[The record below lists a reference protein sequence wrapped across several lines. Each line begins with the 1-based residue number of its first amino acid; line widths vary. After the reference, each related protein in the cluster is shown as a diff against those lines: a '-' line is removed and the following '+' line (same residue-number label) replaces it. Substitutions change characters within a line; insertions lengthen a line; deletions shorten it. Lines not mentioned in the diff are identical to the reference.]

1 MASTKLSHSFTAKIG
16 GDSYPIIIGK
26 GVFSELGS
34 LLKIYP
40 EDSVFIICDSYF
52 NNFKV
57 DYKEELKLVCSYKH
71 VFLEGGVESKL
82 IFNYEI
88 ILKLLIDNKIKKDGV
103 IVAIGGGV
111 IGDIS
116 AFVASTYQR
125 GIDLIH
131 VPTTTTAMI
140 DSSVGGKTGLN
151 FSGQVNLI
159 GTYYNPKAIF
169 MELGFLIT
177 LNRRDYYSGIC
188 EAIKMSITSDL
199 RMFNRLFSLSEKIK
213 NKDINSLEEL
223 IYWSILTKLK
233 HVGDD
238 PKEKSTRLILNYGHT
253 FGQSIETFYGLS
265 QDNIRHGEA
274 IALGIIVAARLSLL
288 IKHNDQTFNL
298 WKQTNKILEEYNLPN
313 NFSKLNTKSFPSLDS
328 LVDNLYNDKKCLS
341 FGNRFILCEKIGEA
355 GVKFINNQD
364 LISQAFN
371 ILF

>member
-1 MASTKLSHSFTAKIG
+1 MAHSLIARIG

-26 GVFSELGS
+26 GVFTELRS
-34 LLKIYP
+34 VLKTYP
-40 EDSVFIICDSYF
+40 EQSIFIICDSYF
-52 NNFKV
+52 NNFES
-57 DYKEELKLVCSYKH
+57 DYPEHFKFISSYKH
-71 VFLEGGVESKL
+71 VFLDGGVESKL
-82 IFNYEI
+82 IFNYQK
-88 ILKLLIDNKIKKDGV
+88 ILNLLIDNRIKRDGV

-116 AFVASTYQR
+116 GFVASTYQR

-140 DSSVGGKTGLN
+140 DSAVGGKTGLN

-159 GTYYNPKAIF
+159 GTYYNPKVIF
-169 MELGFLIT
+169 MDLEFLIT

-199 RMFNRLFSLSEKIK
+199 EMFNRLFLLSEKINK
-213 NKDINSLEEL
+213 KDIDSLEEL

-253 FGQSIETFYGLS
+253 FGQSIESFYGLT

-274 IALGIIVAARLSLL
+274 IALGILVAAKLSLL
-288 IKHNDQTFNL
+288 IDNNDHTSNL
-298 WKQTNKILEEYNLPN
+298 LNKTNQILKEYYLPN
-313 NFSKLNTKSFPSLDS
+313 KLSKLNTDKLPSLSS
-328 LVDNLYNDKKCLS
+328 LVDNLCNDKKCLS
-341 FGNRFILCEKIGEA
+341 LGNRFILCKKIGDA
-355 GVKFINNQD
+355 GVRYINEYE
-364 LISQAFN
+364 LIYEAFN
-371 ILF
+371 VLF

>member
-1 MASTKLSHSFTAKIG
+1 MARIG
-16 GDSYPIIIGK
+16 VDSYPIIIGK
-26 GVFSELGS
+26 GVFTELRS
-34 LLKIYP
+34 LLKTYP
-40 EDSVFIICDSYF
+40 QDSVFIICDSYF
-52 NNFKV
+52 NNFKFN
-57 DYKEELKLVCSYKH
+57 YPEQIKLICNYKH
-71 VFLEGGVESKL
+71 VFLDGGLESKL

-88 ILKLLIDNKIKKDGV
+88 VLRLLLDNKIKRDGV
-103 IVAIGGGV
+103 IVAVGGGV

-116 AFVASTYQR
+116 GFVASTYQR

-151 FSGQVNLI
+151 FSDQVNLI

-169 MELGFLIT
+169 MDIGFLIS
-177 LNRRDYYSGIC
+177 LNTRDYYSGIC

-199 RMFNRLFSLSEKIK
+199 EMFNRLFQLSKKIK
-213 NKDINSLEEL
+213 NKDIDSLEEL

-274 IALGIIVAARLSLL
+274 VALGITVAARLSLL
-288 IKHNDQTFNL
+288 IKNTDQTYHL
-298 WKQTNKILEEYNLPN
+298 WKQTNNILEEYNLPN
-313 NFSKLNTKSFPSLDS
+313 KFSKLSTNILPSLPS

-341 FGNRFILCEKIGEA
+341 LGNRYIICEKIGNANLKYIDNEE
-355 GVKFINNQD
+355 I
-364 LISQAFN
+364 ISQAFKV
-371 ILF
+371 LF